1 MTWLRGVALKKARN
15 MTEETPFSKDPLDTA
30 RQLIPQIQAAFAA
43 AAAAT
48 DDLTERDVLASLSK
62 CTEDA
67 KTSDDPETLATLAAA
82 LGLTRRLDI
91 AISLLEQV
99 CKTDENQP
107 LLCCLQNRLNLGHFY
122 SQTNR
127 PQEALATY
135 EELIKVWDKRNSQNC
150 VVDSSIYNTIIH
162 MAHIGIFYTA
172 RNIGTKLHD
181 EGREEDAIPYLA
193 KALLNMKYLPPSQEN
208 APTGEAYGSPT
219 LH

>member
-1 MTWLRGVALKKARN
+1 MAKN
-15 MTEETPFSKDPLDTA
+15 TPLSEAIIEVGRRFDECELSE
-30 RQLIPQIQAAFAA
+30 IQAAFGAA
-43 AAAAT
+43 VAT
-48 DDLTERDVLASLSK
+48 TSNKRKREAFQILLGYAEQ
-62 CTEDA
+62 A
-67 KTSDDPETLATLAAA
+67 KTIGNPEALGNLAAA
-82 LGLTRRLDI
+82 FGAAGHPDI
-91 AISLLEQV
+91 ATPMFEKA
-99 CKTDENQP
+99 CKTDTNGS